1 MPEHVGNVHV
11 DEANEV
17 GLLALLLDHGPEHMG
32 NVYVVE
38 AYEVCLVDVLYV
50 DGDGHIAGLKAGTS
64 YIYI

>member
-1 MPEHVGNVHV
+1 M
-11 DEANEV
+11 
-17 GLLALLLDHGPEHMG
+17 LLDHGPNDVG

-64 YIYI
+64 